1 MMRVWGRV
9 DVGQLR
15 HCRADRVLACICT
28 IMEEANAI
36 VRPLR
41 DEPTEY
47 SNTENEDGETEK
59 RGSKRRGKQCVR
71 RDLFS

>member
-1 MMRVWGRV
+1 M
-9 DVGQLR
+9 GQLR

-47 SNTENEDGETEK
+47 SNTENKEDGETEK
-59 RGSKRRGKQCVR
+59 RGSQRRGKQCVR